1 MRPSQT
7 LDQYPILKWSQRLL
21 KKWSL
26 YLEENNLNEPLQ
38 SAYKQYHSCETALVR
53 VQNDILL
60 SIDNQQCVVLL
71 LLDLSAAF
79 DTVDHGIL
87 LQRLSTN
94 FGIKGKALDWF
105 TSYLTDRSQFVSI

>member
-1 MRPSQT
+1 MVSK
-7 LDQYPILKWSQRLL
+7 IIEKVVAVRLNR
-21 KKWSL
+21 
-26 YLEENNLNEPLQ
+26 YLEENNVNKPLQ
-38 SAYKQYHSCETALVR
+38 SAYKQHHSCETTLVC

-87 LQRLSTN
+87 LQRLC
-94 FGIKGKALDWF
+94 
-105 TSYLTDRSQFVSI
+105 